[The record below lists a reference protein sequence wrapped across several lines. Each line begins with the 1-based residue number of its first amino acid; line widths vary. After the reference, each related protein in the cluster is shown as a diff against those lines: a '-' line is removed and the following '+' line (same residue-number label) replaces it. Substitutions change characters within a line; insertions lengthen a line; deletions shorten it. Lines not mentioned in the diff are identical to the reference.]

1 MNPFQATDFLQ
12 QTLQGLSPT
21 VTHWQQHGVQAE
33 WLGPGLL
40 QLQPQT
46 LSAHAESVLLSAGVH
61 GNETAPIE
69 VLSGIVNDILCG
81 QLPLASRLLVVLGNI
96 PAMRAGKRFIDYDMN
111 RLFNGQ
117 HASQP
122 QAAEAQ
128 RAAEL
133 ELAAQRF
140 FGDAHGPRR
149 HYDLHTAIRGS
160 VFERFAIYPYLHE
173 RAHNR
178 EQLMWLAE
186 ADIGTV
192 LLHSKPAATYSYFT
206 SHHCQADAFTLEL
219 GKARPFGHNEQ
230 ARFTGIDQALRLLVS
245 GRKPATPP
253 FQPQRV
259 QLFRA
264 SYDLIK
270 LSGEFVLH
278 LADDVENFTAL
289 PDGMVIA
296 EDGDSRYIAR
306 GGQERILFP
315 NPKVSIGLRAG
326 IVIAPASLD
335 SGA

>member
-12 QTLQGLSPT
+12 QTLQGLPPT

-33 WLGPGLL
+33 WLGHGLL
-40 QLQPQT
+40 QLQPHT
-46 LSAHAESVLLSAGVH
+46 LPANADNLLLSAGVH

-69 VLSGIVNDILCG
+69 VLAGIVNDLLAG
-81 QLPLASRLLVVLGNI
+81 HLPLRSRVLVVLGNI
-96 PAMRAGKRFIDYDMN
+96 PAMQSGKRFIDYDMN

-117 HASQP
+117 HANQP
-122 QAAEAQ
+122 QAAEAA
-128 RAAEL
+128 RAATL
-133 ELAAQRF
+133 ELAVQRF
-140 FGDAHGPRR
+140 FDGADGPRR

-160 VFERFAIYPYLHE
+160 VFERFAIYPYLHG
-173 RAHNR
+173 RPHNR
-178 EQLMWLAE
+178 EQLMWLAG

-192 LLHSKPAATYSYFT
+192 LLHSQPAATYSYFT

-219 GKARPFGHNEQ
+219 GKARPFGQNDLS
-230 ARFTGIDQALRLLVS
+230 RFAGIDQALRQLVS
-245 GRKPATPP
+245 GEKPATPAYDAS
-253 FQPQRV
+253 RV

-270 LSGEFVLH
+270 LSGDFVMH

-296 EDGDSRYIAR
+296 EDGGTRYLAK

-326 IVIAPASLD
+326 IVIAPARLD
-335 SGA
+335 